1 MSAESIQEQV
11 ARCFR
16 PDPADRSRVC
26 VELDS
31 KFGGT
36 PELARVLKAIYDTQT
51 LLSTL
56 EFVARSP
63 LPPNRAAEV
72 AAAIVTASAGVATKA
87 T

>member
-1 MSAESIQEQV
+1 MSRESIQEQV
-11 ARCFR
+11 DRCFR

-26 VELDS
+26 VELDAQ
-31 KFGGT
+31 FGGT

-56 EFVARSP
+56 EFAARSP
-63 LPPNRAAEV
+63 LPPDRAVEV
-72 AAAIVTASAGVATKA
+72 AAAIVRASAGAAET